1 MLFDEGRQSWIFSD
15 EADEVTVGV
24 FVFYFV
30 EGGYFDLSVA
40 GDAGVEGFL
49 GLGERYV
56 EDSLVVYWAFGEE
69 LGLLSASL
77 LDVGFHLSFEVFL
90 EERVDDAY

>member
-1 MLFDEGRQSWIFSD
+1 MLFDEGRQSWIFCD
-15 EADEVTVGV
+15 ETDEITVGV
-24 FVFYFV
+24 IVFYLV
-30 EGGYFDLSVA
+30 ERGYFDLSVA
-40 GDAGVEGFL
+40 GDAGVKRFL
-49 GLGERYV
+49 GLGKEYV

-77 LDVGFHLSFEVFL
+77 LDVGFHLSFEVLL